1 VKVLQKYC
9 TRLKRARRVFFPSPP
24 RDNRLV
30 FRSFYFRIGF
40 SFVVFLV
47 AVVVAQ
53 SAMFSYLLARA
64 GNPFPNRSPN
74 NLAAIVAADVGS
86 TLAQDPR
93 IDLQGYLT
101 HEYGRIPFALW
112 VVLKDGRVAGN
123 TARPLGD
130 NLKRAAE
137 ASVQGVDFRRT
148 GAVPDIGTPAPVVM
162 APIQVSGELR
172 GLVVM
177 PPPPPNNNPLVRDLS
192 RLLSWPGALLLIV
205 ATTIAAAV
213 IFEPARRRL
222 KALEEATERFG
233 AGDLTAR
240 APERGGDEMARV
252 ASAFNRMASELAA
265 RDEALRTSDKL
276 RRQMLADVSHELK
289 TPLTTMRGYVETL
302 NMANRADV
310 SLDAAT
316 RERYFSILERETG
329 RLDRIVKDLV
339 DLARFENGVAAL
351 NVRLFDI
358 QRLFDHVVA
367 RHEHEARTRAIALT
381 TRVASGADQV
391 MGDPDRIEQV
401 LENLVAN
408 ALRHTPDGGAVQ
420 VTASTN
426 GGDLVLSV
434 QDSGEGI
441 PPEHLPHVFERF
453 YKVDAARSNGSGG
466 SGLGLSISHAIVK
479 RHGGAIHV
487 ASRPGETT
495 FVITLPQN
503 PPSLAEVTP
512 K

>member
-1 VKVLQKYC
+1 
-9 TRLKRARRVFFPSPP
+9 
-24 RDNRLV
+24 V

-53 SAMFSYLLARA
+53 SAMFSYVLARA

-74 NLAAIVAADVGS
+74 NLAAIVAADIGAA
-86 TLAQDPR
+86 LAQDPSVN
-93 IDLQGYLT
+93 LQEYLT
-101 HEYGRIPFALW
+101 QGYGRIPFSLW
-112 VVLKDGRVAGN
+112 IVLKDGRVAGN

-130 NLKRAAE
+130 NLKRSVD
-137 ASVQGVDFRRT
+137 ASLHGVDFRRT

-162 APIQVSGELR
+162 APIQVAGELR

-177 PPPPPNNNPLVRDLS
+177 PPPPPNSNPVVRDVG

-213 IFEPARRRL
+213 VFEPARRRL
-222 KALEEATERFG
+222 RALEEAAERFG

-240 APERGGDEMARV
+240 APEHGGDEMARV
-252 ASAFNRMASELAA
+252 ASAFNRMAGELAA
-265 RDEALRTSDKL
+265 RDDALRTSDKL

-289 TPLTTMRGYVETL
+289 TPLTAMRGYVETL

-310 SLDAAT
+310 TLDAAT
-316 RERYFSILERETG
+316 RERYFRILERETG

-339 DLARFENGVAAL
+339 DLARFESGVASL
-351 NVRLFDI
+351 DLRLFDM

-367 RHEHEARTRAIALT
+367 RHEHDARTRAIALT
-381 TRVASGADQV
+381 ARVAFGADQV
-391 MGDPDRIEQV
+391 IGDPDRIEQV

-408 ALRHTPDGGAVQ
+408 ALRHTPAGGAVKLS
-420 VTASTN
+420 ASTN
-426 GGDLVLSV
+426 DGDIVLSV
-434 QDSGEGI
+434 QDSGAGI
-441 PPEHLPHVFERF
+441 PAEHLPHVFERF
-453 YKVDAARSNGSGG
+453 YKVDAARSNGSG

-479 RHGGAIHV
+479 RHGGAMHV

-495 FVITLPQN
+495 FTVTLPQL
-503 PPSLAEVTP
+503 SQA
-512 K
+512 